1 MCKQGESSST
11 ELLSLK
17 EELRG
22 KWSAIA
28 WCNQGDDEISRTT
41 LRLTSIIYWS
51 GQPLQ
56 HVLSLRYSSGLG
68 HISCFH
74 TLTQTLD
81 ITECRE
87 GMRLNV
93 IQTNTESFYFS
104 LMSVAASA
112 RSPQKYVN
120 IFFSRC
126 QTFSLSPPIFD
137 MTVGVRCEVYTVKIN
152 ESMLCLTGFTFLG
165 QILLEDSLDTMTL

>member
-17 EELRG
+17 KELRG

-126 QTFSLSPPIFD
+126 QTFSLSPPIFSYD
-137 MTVGVRCEVYTVKIN
+137 SWGTVWSLHSKDKWKHALFDRFYIFGSNSVRA
-152 ESMLCLTGFTFLG
+152 
-165 QILLEDSLDTMTL
+165 